1 MLEQEAIAAYVKGDI
16 GPWALYRRLIKTGV
30 SVGAALSLVLMLPAV
45 VRSEQAALEDLATRS
60 TQTQSDDSFE
70 VQRLL
75 AMVAHA
81 LLPAVQHGDLN
92 PLAVSVAK
100 LGVNVDVAPDERVPV
115 FFTFKVGRIPLSLT
129 GNLANLGESDDARNM
144 NLVLN
149 GNLGNIPVNL
159 AGNVQAPLSNTP
171 GVNVNLGN
179 ANLNFV
185 GNAGNVPLNFSGNIG
200 NVTSEPPDAR

>member
-1 MLEQEAIAAYVKGDI
+1 MSEQDAITAYVNGEI
-16 GPWALYRRLIKTGV
+16 GPWALYRRLVKTGV

-45 VRSEQAALEDLATRS
+45 VRGDQAALEDLASRS

-81 LLPAVQHGDLN
+81 LVPAVRDGDIN

-100 LGVNVDVAPDERVPV
+100 LGVNVDVAPGERVPLL
-115 FFTFKVGRIPLSLT
+115 FTFNVGRIPLSLT
-129 GNLANLGESDDARNM
+129 GNLANLGARDEERNM

-149 GNLGNIPVNL
+149 GNLGNVPINL
-159 AGNVQAPLSNTP
+159 AGNVQAPLAHTP

-179 ANLNFV
+179 ANLDFV

-200 NVTSEPPDAR
+200 DVTTGSPGAG

>member
-1 MLEQEAIAAYVKGDI
+1 MLEQEVIAAYVKGDI

-45 VRSEQAALEDLATRS
+45 VRGDQAALADLATRS
-60 TQTQSDDSFE
+60 TQTQRDDSFE
-70 VQRLL
+70 LQRLL
-75 AMVAHA
+75 AMVAQA
-81 LLPAVQHGDLN
+81 LLPAVEHGNLN

-100 LGVNVDVAPDERVPV
+100 LGVNVDVAPGERVPV
-115 FFTFKVGRIPLSLT
+115 FFAFKGDRIPLSLD

-149 GNLGNIPVNL
+149 GNLGNIPINL
-159 AGNVQAPLSNTP
+159 AGNVQAPLANAP
-171 GVNVNLGN
+171 GANVNLGD

-185 GNAGNVPLNFSGNIG
+185 GNAGNLPLNFSGNIG
-200 NVTSEPPDAR
+200 NVTGEPRDPG